1 MPAPNG
7 LAKLSNAVKNDFVK
21 KTEYNKLVTKVAT
34 LILQNLLKRPN
45 MKRMD
50 QNLKIKSI
58 R

>member
-7 LAKLSNAVKNDFVK
+7 LAKLSNVVKNDVVK
-21 KTEYNKLVTKVAT
+21 KIEYNKLVTKVVT

-50 QNLKIKSI
+50 QIFKIKSI